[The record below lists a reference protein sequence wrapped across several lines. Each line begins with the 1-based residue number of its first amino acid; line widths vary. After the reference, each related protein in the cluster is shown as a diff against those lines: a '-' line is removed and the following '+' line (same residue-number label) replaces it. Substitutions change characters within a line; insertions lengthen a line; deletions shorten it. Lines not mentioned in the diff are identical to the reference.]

1 MKLFNELDND
11 NFELYA
17 AKHYR
22 NLSCISTEEFYEDVA
37 RFKYVL
43 RLLRRYRQSGIVQ
56 ERLILNHIIVI
67 YNVFEIFA
75 ANKMMFFKIDED
87 LWPSLKSFLIYLNYL
102 PENNQYSGVTV
113 DLHIARKLQTL

>member
-1 MKLFNELDND
+1 MKLFSELDND

-22 NLSCISTEEFYEDVA
+22 NFSCISTEEFYEDVA

-43 RLLRRYRQSGIVQ
+43 RLLRRYRQSGLIQ

-67 YNVFEIFA
+67 YNVFEVFA

-102 PENNQYSGVTV
+102 PENNKYHGVTV
-113 DLHIARKLQTL
+113 DLHIAKKLQTL

>member
-75 ANKMMFFKIDED
+75 ANKMMFFKIDEH

-102 PENNQYSGVTV
+102 PENNQYSGITV
-113 DLHIARKLQTL
+113 DLNIARKLQTL

>member
-113 DLHIARKLQTL
+113 DLNIARKLQTL

>member
-1 MKLFNELDND
+1 MKLFSELDND

-17 AKHYR
+17 AKHYS
-22 NLSCISTEEFYEDVA
+22 NFSCISTEEFYEDVA

-43 RLLRRYRQSGIVQ
+43 WLLRRYRQSGLIQ

-102 PENNQYSGVTV
+102 PENNKYHGVTV
-113 DLHIARKLQTL
+113 DLHIAKKLQTL

>member
-1 MKLFNELDND
+1 MTILNYMQQNITV
-11 NFELYA
+11 
-17 AKHYR
+17 
-22 NLSCISTEEFYEDVA
+22 ISLV
-37 RFKYVL
+37 
-43 RLLRRYRQSGIVQ
+43 
-56 ERLILNHIIVI
+56 LILNHIIVI

>member
-113 DLHIARKLQTL
+113 DLNIAKKLQTL

>member
-56 ERLILNHIIVI
+56 ERLILYHIIVI

>member
-1 MKLFNELDND
+1 MKLFSELDND

-102 PENNQYSGVTV
+102 PESNQYSGVTV

>member
-1 MKLFNELDND
+1 MKLFSELDND

-17 AKHYR
+17 AKHY
-22 NLSCISTEEFYEDVA
+22 NNFSCISTEEFYEDVA

-43 RLLRRYRQSGIVQ
+43 RLLRRYRQSGIIQ

-67 YNVFEIFA
+67 YNVFEILA

-102 PENNQYSGVTV
+102 PENNKYRDVTV
-113 DLHIARKLQTL
+113 DLNIAKKLQTL

>member
-102 PENNQYSGVTV
+102 PENNQYSGITV
-113 DLHIARKLQTL
+113 DLNIARKLQTL